1 MHACSSEGS
10 ALLCIHYFSALGY
23 SNLFQKS
30 FLIVSSTSKVDV
42 KPEVREVVKEVKFY
56 IEPETNNL
64 RN

>member
-23 SNLFQKS
+23 SSLFQKS